1 MRECPNCKT
10 MLEDDEL
17 FCHECGVKQEIQEV
31 ETQAEETQIEPEG
44 KKCIHCGETI
54 EDGSLFCPFC
64 GKPQGVEDLK
74 DEELQNEVEKEKPQQ
89 ETVKQ
94 DLLEIK
100 EEMPQQEPM
109 DSEQGQSDEQGPVSP
124 PHPESSEQSE
134 QPKQPEKPEVK
145 EQSTYEWE
153 EEKKSKKWLWILLA
167 LLVAGAA
174 GWCFFIKDSGNT
186 MYESQVDTDS
196 IEERV
201 DSIYDEEV
209 YDAFSV
215 EGVQSRLNDI
225 LSKALMMR
233 EDEAVRT
240 YFSEEFRGLYAK
252 VTEKDS
258 HLDGPGFRNGN
269 IWDGGQDGDPG
280 KYTITRVSSPNDNK
294 AEAGV
299 MFSYD
304 MEDYHSDNLITI
316 ELVFENGDWYIDDV
330 DANKQRMITYL
341 KEDSSSDIDEVSSSE
356 DSGKSP
362 LRGNELSIR
371 KLTEKDI
378 EGLSSGELVILRN
391 VVYAR
396 YGYLFQREDLRRF
409 FLQYSWYQPT
419 NKDANEIYD
428 NFTEI
433 ERYNIEFIKK
443 HE

>member
-1 MRECPNCKT
+1 MKECINCKA

-17 FCHECGVKQEIQEV
+17 YCHECGVKQEIQEPEV
-31 ETQAEETQIEPEG
+31 QAEETQSEPDG

-54 EDGSLFCPFC
+54 EADSLFCPFC
-64 GKPQGVEDLK
+64 GKSQ
-74 DEELQNEVEKEKPQQ
+74 
-89 ETVKQ
+89 
-94 DLLEIK
+94 
-100 EEMPQQEPM
+100 
-109 DSEQGQSDEQGPVSP
+109 
-124 PHPESSEQSE
+124 
-134 QPKQPEKPEVK
+134 
-145 EQSTYEWE
+145 E
-153 EEKKSKKWLWILLA
+153 EEKEQEEEAQNESINEEPAQEEPKEEKPTSHEVEPDVTHDEPAYEEGEEKGSQKWLWILLV
-167 LLVAGAA
+167 LLIAGAA
-174 GWCFFIKDSGNT
+174 GWYFFIKDSGKII
-186 MYESQVDTDS
+186 YEPQVDTDS
-196 IEERV
+196 IEEIV
-201 DSIYDEEV
+201 DSIYDEEA

-233 EDEAVRT
+233 DDDAVRT
-240 YFSEEFRGLYAK
+240 YFSEEFKGLYAR
-252 VTEKDS
+252 VAEKDS
-258 HLDGPGFRNGN
+258 HLDGPGFWNGS
-269 IWDGGQDGDPG
+269 IWDGGQDGGPG
-280 KYTITRVSSPNDNK
+280 KYTIVRVSSPNNNK
-294 AEAGV
+294 ADAGV
-299 MFSYD
+299 KFSYD

-341 KEDSSSDIDEVSSSE
+341 KEDSSSDTDEVSSSE
-356 DSGKSP
+356 DSGKSQ

-396 YGYLFQREDLRRF
+396 YGYLFQSEDLRRF

-433 ERYNIEFIKK
+433 ERYNIDFIKR

>member
-1 MRECPNCKT
+1 MKECIKCKT
-10 MLEDDEL
+10 QLEDDEL
-17 FCHECGVKQEIQEV
+17 FCHECGTKQEV
-31 ETQAEETQIEPEG
+31 EEVVQTEEPVVTEE
-44 KKCIHCGETI
+44 KYCVHCGKAI
-54 EDGSLFCPFC
+54 EADSLFCPFC
-64 GKPQGVEDLK
+64 GKPQDVEEVK
-74 DEELQNEVEKEKPQQ
+74 DEEAQKEVEKEEPN
-89 ETVKQ
+89 
-94 DLLEIK
+94 
-100 EEMPQQEPM
+100 QEPVEPEHIQTG
-109 DSEQGQSDEQGPVSP
+109 DHGTVP
-124 PHPESSEQSE
+124 PSQLESSEQSE
-134 QPKQPEKPEVK
+134 QPKQSKAE
-145 EQSTYEWE
+145 EQPTHERE
-153 EEKKSKKWLWILLA
+153 EGKKSKTWLWILLV
-167 LLVAGAA
+167 LLIVGGA
-174 GWCFFIKDSGNT
+174 GWYFFIKDSGKII
-186 MYESQVDTDS
+186 YEPQVDTDS
-196 IEERV
+196 IEESV
-201 DSIYDEEV
+201 DSIYDEET

-233 EDEAVRT
+233 EDAAVRT
-240 YFSEEFRGLYAK
+240 YFSEEFRGLYAR
-252 VTEKDS
+252 VAEKDS
-258 HLDGPGFRNGN
+258 HLDGPGFWNGN
-269 IWDGGQDGDPG
+269 IWDGGQDGGPG
-280 KYTITRVSSPNDNK
+280 KYTIVRVSSPNDNK
-294 AEAGV
+294 ADAGV

-356 DSGKSP
+356 DSGKSQ

-371 KLTEKDI
+371 KLTERDI
-378 EGLSSGELVILRN
+378 EGLSSGELEILRN

>member
-1 MRECPNCKT
+1 MKKCMKCGT
-10 MLEDDEL
+10 ILEDDDI
-17 FCHECGVKQEIQEV
+17 FCHECGTKQEIGEV
-31 ETQAEETQIEPEG
+31 EAQIGVPQEPEG
-44 KKCIHCGETI
+44 KKCVHCGETI
-54 EDGSLFCPFC
+54 EVDSMFCPFC
-64 GKPQGVEDLK
+64 GEPQDVENVDAEHK
-74 DEELQNEVEKEKPQQ
+74 EEPQQ
-89 ETVKQ
+89 ET
-94 DLLEIK
+94 
-100 EEMPQQEPM
+100 
-109 DSEQGQSDEQGPVSP
+109 
-124 PHPESSEQSE
+124 SE
-134 QPKQPEKPEVK
+134 QPKQPEQPEKPEKPQEPEVE
-145 EQSTYEWE
+145 EQPTYEWE
-153 EEKKSKKWLWILLA
+153 EEKKSKTWLWILLA
-167 LLVAGAA
+167 LLIVGGA
-174 GWCFFIKDSGNT
+174 GWYFFIKDSGKII
-186 MYESQVDTDS
+186 YEPQVDTDS

-209 YDAFSV
+209 YGAFSV

-356 DSGKSP
+356 DSGKSQ

-378 EGLSSGELVILRN
+378 EGLSSGELEILRN